1 MPMQT
6 TRVAFVTLA
15 RPTFDMAYA
24 REIRQRSLTFLRQIA
39 GVSVIAPEDVLVEP
53 PDAHALGQK
62 LAQDKPD
69 LLIIQNGTFA
79 LGDLAVELAQAVSAP
94 ILLWA
99 VPEPPLTGG
108 ALRSNSLVGMNV
120 NASNLY
126 KLGYHVRYILGA
138 PEDPSVQASLSQACR
153 VASAI
158 RTLSQTRIGLVGSHA
173 IGFFNLAVNQME
185 LRKRFGVEVHTV
197 GLQDAFASA
206 ASLSAEETRAALTE
220 LETLYPVRDEVT
232 AESMEKMAR
241 QYGGLRRMA
250 TDNQLTALAVR
261 CWPEWGAQYGIGA
274 CGSVSALNTAGI
286 TTGCEGDV
294 DGTVTMILG
303 RELSGMPSYLSDFI
317 TADTQ
322 DNTALFWHL
331 GCAACQ
337 LAERPD
343 RRALHS
349 HFAGGKGITAGFT
362 LKPGRITIARL
373 GNDGHTYR
381 LFVTTGEAVST
392 EMLVKGVLM
401 KVHFDAPLP
410 KLLDLIMENGIEHHY
425 CVMYGDHREAL
436 LAFAAW
442 KRIPVLAV

>member
-1 MPMQT
+1 MPKNEAT
-6 TRVAFVTLA
+6 VAFVTLA

-24 REIRQRSLTFLRQIA
+24 REVQQRSLAVLQRLEHI
-39 GVSVIAPEDVLVEP
+39 SIKAPDDVLVEP
-53 PDAHALGQK
+53 ADARTLGQS

-69 LLIIQNGTFA
+69 LVIIQNGTFA
-79 LGDLAVELAQAVSAP
+79 LGNLAVEIAQAVSAP

-99 VPEPPLTGG
+99 VPEPPLTGA

-126 KLGYHVRYILGA
+126 KLGYHVRYIIGA
-138 PEDPSVQASLSQACR
+138 PEDSAVQDGLRQACR
-153 VASAI
+153 VAAAI
-158 RTLSQTRIGLVGSHA
+158 HTLSQTRIGLVGSHA

-185 LRKRFGVEVHTV
+185 LRQRFGVEVHTI

-206 ASLSAEETRAALTE
+206 AALSVEETAAALSE
-220 LETLYPVRDEVT
+220 LQTLYPRRDEVT
-232 AESMEKMAR
+232 AEGMEKMAR
-241 QYGGLRRMA
+241 QYGGLRRIA
-250 TDNQLTALAVR
+250 ETTSLDALAVR
-261 CWPEWGAQYGIGA
+261 CWPEWGAEYGIGA
-274 CGSVSALNTAGI
+274 CGSVSALNSAGI

-303 RELSGMPSYLSDFI
+303 RELSGMPSYLTDFI
-317 TADTQ
+317 TADVE

-337 LAERPD
+337 LAERPEQ
-343 RRALHS
+343 RALHS

-373 GNDGHTYR
+373 GNDGHNYR

-392 EMLVKGVLM
+392 ELLVKGVLM

-410 KLLDLIMENGIEHHY
+410 RLLDLIMENGIEHHY

-436 LAFAAW
+436 LAFATW
-442 KRIPVLAV
+442 KQLPVLEV

>member
-1 MPMQT
+1 MPTRT
-6 TRVAFVTLA
+6 TSVAFVTLA

-24 REIRQRSLTFLRQIA
+24 RDIQQRSVTLLRQIA
-39 GVSVIAPEDVLVEP
+39 GISVIAPDDVLVEP
-53 PDAHALGQK
+53 PDARTLGED
-62 LAQDKPD
+62 LARDRPD
-69 LLIIQNGTFA
+69 LLIIQSGTFA
-79 LGDLAVELAQAVSAP
+79 LGNLAVELAQAVSAP

-99 VPEPPLTGG
+99 VPEPPLTSG

-126 KLGYHVRYILGA
+126 KLGRHVRYLIGA
-138 PEDPSVQASLSQACR
+138 PETPSVQAGLRQACR
-153 VASAI
+153 VAAAI
-158 RTLSQTRIGLVGSHA
+158 RVLSQTRIGLVGSHA

-185 LRKRFGVEVHTV
+185 LRKRFGVEVHTI

-206 ASLSAEETRAALTE
+206 SSLSDEETAAALVE
-220 LETLYPVRDEVT
+220 LQALYPVRDEVT
-232 AESMEKMAR
+232 TDGMEKMAR
-241 QYGGLRRMA
+241 QYGGLRRIAA
-250 TDNQLTALAVR
+250 TNQLDALAVR

-274 CGSVSALNTAGI
+274 CGSVSALNSAGI

-317 TADTQ
+317 TADTEE
-322 DNTALFWHL
+322 NTALFWHL

-337 LAERPD
+337 LAEWPEK
-343 RRALHS
+343 RALHS
-349 HFAGGKGITAGFT
+349 HFAGGKGITAGFS

-381 LFVTTGEAVST
+381 LFVTTGEAMST

-425 CVMYGDHREAL
+425 CVMYGDHRDAL

-442 KRIPVLAV
+442 KQVPVLAV